1 MNDISVQ
8 NIVKAFEEDKNI
20 LDGLSFD
27 ITAGE
32 KVGLLGRN
40 GAGKTTL
47 FRIISGEIESD
58 EGDVVI
64 PAGKR
69 IGIVAQIPRYPQHF
83 TAEDVLKTAHER
95 IYRLGEEMD
104 LLASKMQTD
113 NSKSLIEEY
122 GRVSLEFERLGGYE
136 LDRFRNTVA
145 NGLQIP
151 KSQREQLF
159 ESLSGGEKTRINL
172 ARLIL
177 EETDILLLDEPTN
190 HLDMKATEWLEEY
203 LLKFKGTVLV
213 ISHDRYFLD
222 RIVTR
227 TVEIVNGKAEL
238 YNGNYSFYLKEKQR
252 RYEEQLIRY
261 EREQAEIKR
270 LSESA
275 DRLYQWGTGNSA
287 LMKKSFAI
295 RSRIEH
301 MTKTEK
307 PQTEKKI
314 YATFSSK
321 DFRGDE
327 VLSIKGLS
335 KSYGEKKLFSDV
347 EVLMEGQER
356 IALLGDNGTGKST
369 LLKIIMNEEKA
380 DTGLVRI
387 GPSVKI
393 AYLPQIIK
401 FNNPHLSVLDTLIYE
416 ENYSAQSARNRLG
429 AFKFSGED
437 VYIPVSQLS
446 GGEQSRLRLC
456 ILMKDD
462 INLLILD
469 EPTNHLDIHSREWV
483 EEAVEGYNEALLF
496 VSHDRYFINRF
507 ATRIWELEDGKLR
520 DFRCGYEEYRA
531 IKAAEFAAASQPEK
545 KAKKEKKGKNNDPKK
560 TSPKNIDRILKKT
573 EDDILKIEE
582 KLAEIDSLYEEY
594 ATDYLKLIELDREK
608 EELSKLLEEKYESW
622 ENYSE
627 QEKS

>member
-20 LDGLSFD
+20 LDGLSFE

-64 PAGKR
+64 PSGKR
-69 IGIVAQIPRYPQHF
+69 VGIVAQIPNYPPHY
-83 TAEDVLKTAHER
+83 TAEDVLKTAHNR
-95 IYRLGEEMD
+95 IYRLGEEMGR
-104 LLASKMQTD
+104 LTTLMQTD
-113 NSKSLIEEY
+113 SSKPVIEEY
-122 GRVSLEFERLGGYE
+122 GRVSSEFERLGGYE

-151 KSQREQLF
+151 KDQREQLF
-159 ESLSGGEKTRINL
+159 NSLSGGEKTRINL

-222 RIVTR
+222 RVVTR
-227 TVEIVNGKAEL
+227 TIEIVHGKAEL
-238 YNGNYSFYLKEKQR
+238 YNGNYSFYLQEKQR
-252 RYEEQLIRY
+252 RYEEQLVRY

-301 MTKTEK
+301 MTKTER

-314 YATFSSK
+314 HASFSTK

-335 KSYGEKKLFSDV
+335 KSYGDRQLFTNI

-380 DTGLVRI
+380 DTGFVRI
-387 GPSVKI
+387 GPSVKT

-401 FNNPHLSVLDTLIYE
+401 FDNPYLSVLDTLIYE
-416 ENYSAQSARNRLG
+416 ENYSPQSARNRLG

-469 EPTNHLDIHSREWV
+469 EPTNHLDLQSREWV

-507 ATRIWELEDGKLR
+507 ATRIWELGDGKLR
-520 DFRCGYEEYRA
+520 DFKCGYEEYRA
-531 IKAAEFAAASQPEK
+531 IKASEAATVSMLEQKVK
-545 KAKKEKKGKNNDPKK
+545 KVKKEKNNDLKK
-560 TSPKNIDRILKKT
+560 PSPKTIERLLKKA
-573 EDDILKIEE
+573 EDEIGKIEAS
-582 KLAEIDSLYEEY
+582 LSEIENLYDTY
-594 ATDYLKLIELDREK
+594 ATDYLKLIDLDREK
-608 EELSKLLEEKYESW
+608 EELTKLLEEKYEIW
-622 ENYSE
+622 ESLSE
-627 QEKS
+627 QENS